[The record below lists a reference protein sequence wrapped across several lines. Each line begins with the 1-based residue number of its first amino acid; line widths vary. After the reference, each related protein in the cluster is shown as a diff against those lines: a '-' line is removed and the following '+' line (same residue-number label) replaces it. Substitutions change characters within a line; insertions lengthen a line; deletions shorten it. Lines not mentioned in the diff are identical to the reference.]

1 MSGQVVRA
9 GENLTA
15 NPTSVGLDTRMETHV
30 AGQHVRAG
38 ETPAANVTQIGLG
51 ARVGRAGLVAGGHVL
66 GQPVMQ
72 AEHLAANGAHVGHL
86 LSA

>member
-1 MSGQVVRA
+1 MVRA
-9 GENLTA
+9 GENLAA

-66 GQPVMQ
+66 GQPVVK
-72 AEHLAANGAHVGHL
+72 AEHLATNGAHVGHL